1 MQKAFPWLVGFII
14 SQLVLIC
21 LAAMP
26 LEYWRSFR
34 TQPTAARG
42 RTNETNFVPP
52 ELAVKTLA
60 D

>member
-1 MQKAFPWLVGFII
+1 
-14 SQLVLIC
+14 VLIC